1 MPDTKQYLSFAAA
14 LTLFACSGVNGDNP
28 LVPVDHPGNR
38 HPDVY
43 IWSPGGNLVTVPVPP
58 DVDWIVPSALTD
70 REEIV
75 GTVDHGGS
83 RFTAF
88 FWSSETGFKELA
100 GGTDTGANGISGS
113 GSILGNVYDEGRSN
127 PFFWNVGGNAVQIS
141 TMPSR
146 SFAISINPAGHVAGG
161 MGYDAF
167 LWTQEKG
174 VVFITQPSDA
184 IHSHAIAINDRDDVL
199 LNTGPA
205 NGQTS
210 SIDKPGLWTNGV
222 VTQLGCTTCVV
233 RDMNNR
239 REVVGSVD
247 GRAFIW
253 RAESGVTRLATPIGM
268 TSDAIAVNDQGD
280 IVGWVRFGDRTQA
293 AIWTNAG
300 STLVLPF
307 AGIESRASALNSLG
321 QVVLVWQ

>member
-1 MPDTKQYLSFAAA
+1 MPGTKHYLSIAAA
-14 LTLFACSGVNGDNP
+14 LTLSACGANGDNP

-38 HPDVY
+38 PPDVY
-43 IWSPGGNLVTVPVPP
+43 IWSPGGNLVGVPVAA
-58 DVDWIVPSALTD
+58 DVDWIIPSVLTD
-70 REEIV
+70 RGEVV
-75 GTVDHGGS
+75 GTVDHGGWRS
-83 RFTAF
+83 NVF
-88 FWSSETGFKELA
+88 FWSSEAGFKELA
-100 GGTDTGANGISGS
+100 GSTDTGASGISGS

-127 PFFWNVGGNAVQIS
+127 PFFWKVGSNAVQIS
-141 TMPSR
+141 TMPPR
-146 SFAISINPAGHVAGG
+146 SFANNINSAGHVAGG

-167 LWTQEKG
+167 LWTEEKG
-174 VVFITQPSDA
+174 VVFITQPSEA

-199 LNTGPA
+199 LNTGSA
-205 NGQTS
+205 NSQTS
-210 SIDKPGLWTNGV
+210 SIDKPGIWTNGV
-222 VTQLGCTTCVV
+222 VTQLSCTTCVV

-253 RAESGVTRLATPIGM
+253 RAESGVTRLSTPIGM

-280 IVGWVRFGDRTQA
+280 IVGWVRSGDLTQA
-293 AIWTNAG
+293 AIWTNTG

-321 QVVLVWQ
+321 QAVLVRQ